1 MECSRI
7 RFSGHALR
15 QMFSRSIATSEVRTL
30 IQTGTVISDYPD
42 DTPYPSFLLLE
53 WVAGRPLHAVVAKNR
68 EDGSCIVVTAYEPNP
83 QLWSD
88 DFTKR
93 KEKP

>member
-7 RFSGHALR
+7 HFSGHALR
-15 QMFSRSIATSEVRTL
+15 QMFSRGIATSEVHAL
-30 IQTGTVISDYPD
+30 IQTGTAIADYPD

-53 WVAGRPLHAVVAKNR
+53 LVAGRPLHAVVAKNP
-68 EDGSCIVVTAYEPNP
+68 EEGSCIVVTVYEPNSE
-83 QLWSD
+83 LWSD

-93 KEKP
+93 KKS

>member
-1 MECSRI
+1 MECRHI
-7 RFSGHALR
+7 HFSGHALR
-15 QMFSRSIATSEVRTL
+15 QMFSRGIATSEVRTL
-30 IQTGTVISDYPD
+30 IQTGKAIADYPD

-53 WVAGRPLHAVVAKNR
+53 FVAERPLHAVIAKNPK
-68 EDGSCIVVTAYEPNP
+68 EGSCVVVTVYEPNS

-93 KEKP
+93 KKT